1 MNPRRAHIGTTRWAA
16 FAALCAAVVAACL
29 PAAAQIPAF
38 PGAEGFGAAAVGG
51 RGGAV
56 YFVTNL
62 QDYGENE
69 PPIPG
74 SLRAGIE
81 MEGPRTIIFRTAG
94 HIALERT
101 LEIDEPFLTIAG
113 QTAPGDGV
121 ALTHYGID
129 IAAPQVIVR
138 YLRVRP
144 GDVAGE
150 EQDAINIR
158 SSDVILDHCSAS
170 WGTDETVSI
179 IGDATNVTV
188 QWSLIAES
196 LNESVHS
203 KGAHGYG
210 SLISTAGDVSLH
222 HNVFAFHN
230 SRNPRPKDALLD
242 FRNNVIYG
250 WGSTAGYNVDD
261 ATRMN
266 YVGNYLR
273 PLAYSGHE
281 DYAFRAG
288 SPDTRMYLRGNV
300 LVAPGGDVSRDDW
313 AMIEPPDGVD
323 SVAAALGV
331 DVPFP
336 APTVT
341 THSAEEAFALLLDDA
356 GATLPRRDAADRR
369 IIDLMRAGEGGI
381 IDSQDEVGG
390 WPELAGGSPPE
401 DADADGLPDEW
412 ERAHGFDPTDSGDQ
426 ALDADGDGYTNI
438 EEYLNGTDP
447 TEAFGWIA
455 PPVIRPA
462 SGTSFTQAPL
472 FVTMASSEPAVP
484 VFYTTDGTEPDRSSP
499 RYERPLR
506 IYDDAHVRAKAL
518 ADSRPTT
525 ASFASYTLLE
535 WVDAAGAAELPSER
549 GLRVAIYEA
558 DDWDEGASI
567 AASEPA
573 RCATV
578 ETVTFDLHA
587 PDGRDALVFDG
598 WIEIPRDGIYAFHL
612 RDDARSELRI
622 GGRTV
627 TGGRP
632 EGAEPGRIALRKGL
646 HAFELRSI
654 HEEPRSASLEW
665 EGPGIDRGTV
675 PGAAFKQPLHDRPHH
690 SH

>member
-1 MNPRRAHIGTTRWAA
+1 M
-16 FAALCAAVVAACL
+16 LAAVCAIAVHAAV

-38 PGAEGFGAAAVGG
+38 PGAEGFGAFAVGG

-62 QDYGENE
+62 EDYGDDE

-81 MEGPRTIIFRTAG
+81 MEGPRTIIFRAAG
-94 HIALERT
+94 NIALKRT
-101 LEIDEPFLTIAG
+101 LKIDEPFLTIAG

-121 ALTHYGID
+121 ALTHHGID

-179 IGDATNVTV
+179 VGDATNVTV
-188 QWSLIAES
+188 QWCLIAES

-210 SLISTAGDVSLH
+210 SLISTSGNVSLH
-222 HNVFAFHN
+222 HNIFAFHN

-242 FRNNVIYG
+242 FRNNVVYG

-266 YVGNYLR
+266 YVGNYFR

-281 DYAFRAG
+281 DYAFLAG
-288 SPDTRMYLRGNV
+288 SPDTRIYLRGNV
-300 LVAPGGDVSRDDW
+300 FISPGGDVSRDDW

-323 SVAAALGV
+323 SAAAALGV
-331 DVPFP
+331 AVPFP

-341 THSAEEAFALLLDDA
+341 THSADEAFALLLDDA
-356 GATLPRRDAADRR
+356 GATRPRRDAADRR
-369 IIDLMRAGEGGI
+369 IIQLMRESEGAI
-381 IDSQDEVGG
+381 IDSQEEVGG
-390 WPELAGGSPPE
+390 WPVLEPGSLPE
-401 DADADGLPDEW
+401 DVDADGLPDEW
-412 ERAHGFDPTDSGDQ
+412 ERAHGLDPADHGDQ
-426 ALDADGDGYTNI
+426 SLDADADGYTNL
-438 EEYLNGTDP
+438 EEYLNDTDP
-447 TEAFGWIA
+447 AEPFGWIA

-462 SGTSFTQAPL
+462 SGTSFMQAPL
-472 FVTMASSEPAVP
+472 FVTIVPSEPGLP
-484 VFYTTDGTEPDRSSP
+484 VFYTTDGTEPGRDSP

-506 IYDDAHVRAKAL
+506 IYDDAHVRAKVL
-518 ADSRPTT
+518 ADGRPTT
-525 ASFASYTLLE
+525 SSFASYTLLE
-535 WVDAAGAAELPSER
+535 WVDAADPTAAPTEA
-549 GLRVAIYEA
+549 GLRVAVYEA
-558 DDWDEGASI
+558 DDWDEGDSI
-567 AASEPA
+567 GAIEHVRRTTAD
-573 RCATV
+573 V
-578 ETVTFDLHA
+578 VTFELHD
-587 PDGRDALVFDG
+587 PDGHDAVVFDG

-612 RDDARSELRI
+612 HDDARSELRI

-627 TGGRP
+627 TRGLP
-632 EGAEPGRIALRKGL
+632 PGAPPGRIALRKGL

-654 HEEPRSASLEW
+654 HEEPRDASLEW
-665 EGPGIDRGTV
+665 EGPGFDRGTI
-675 PGAAFKQPLHDRPHH
+675 PAGAFRQPTENGTRQ
-690 SH
+690 SQ